1 MPPKS
6 AKKKEKKGSKSPS
19 QVAATAKI
27 KELWACYENECKKQ
41 RVEPDPVLKL
51 ELKTAAAESK
61 YKVKVIFFR

>member
-6 AKKKEKKGSKSPS
+6 AKKEKKGSKSPS
-19 QVAATAKI
+19 QVAVSAKI
-27 KELWACYENECKKQ
+27 KELWTCYESECKKQ
-41 RVEPDPVLKL
+41 KVDPDPVLKQ